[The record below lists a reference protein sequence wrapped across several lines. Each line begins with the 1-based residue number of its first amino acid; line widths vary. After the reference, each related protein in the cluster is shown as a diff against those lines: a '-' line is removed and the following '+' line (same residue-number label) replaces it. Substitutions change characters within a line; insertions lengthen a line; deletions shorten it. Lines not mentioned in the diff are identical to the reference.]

1 MKKALAVIL
10 AVCTAAVLLL
20 TVSFYCI
27 KNAGSGSLSIRFP
40 EKTEPSIQAQ
50 GPTADLSTEEPTG
63 SNPVNINTAGLSELM
78 TLPGIGEVLAGRIID
93 YREEHGPFDSPAGLL
108 NVSGIGEGKLEAI
121 LDLITTG
128 GTT

>member
-1 MKKALAVIL
+1 MKKALAVVL
-10 AVCTAAVLLL
+10 AVCTAAILLL
-20 TVSFYCI
+20 TVSFYCF
-27 KNAGSGSLSIRFP
+27 KNAGSGSLSIRSLAKP
-40 EKTEPSIQAQ
+40 EPAVPAQ
-50 GPTADLSTEEPTG
+50 DPAADVSAPEPTEK
-63 SNPVNINTAGLSELM
+63 SLVDINTAGLSELM

-93 YREEHGPFDSPAGLL
+93 YREEHGPFQTPAGLL